1 MGNTQVNVNATISNS
16 SNSSGGTITDI
27 PITQPLFT
35 SEDIQK
41 QVIAVA
47 CIGSLS
53 FVSNLF
59 MVILTSIRVREASYL
74 FIQNFMVI
82 DIINAP
88 ITFGLWIADL
98 KTDSLGMNYRSIPER
113 LIPNWEI
120 SN

>member
-1 MGNTQVNVNATISNS
+1 MGNQVNVNATVSNS
-16 SNSSGGTITDI
+16 SNSSGGAMTDT
-27 PITQPLFT
+27 PITQPLFS

-53 FVSNLF
+53 FSINLF
-59 MVILTSIRVREASYL
+59 FVILTSIRAREVSYL

-82 DIINAP
+82 DIINVP

-98 KTDSLGMNYRSIPER
+98 KTDSLGMNYRRSPER
-113 LIPNWEI
+113 LI

>member
-47 CIGSLS
+47 CFGSLS

-59 MVILTSIRVREASYL
+59 MVRVREASYL
-74 FIQNFMVI
+74 FVQNFMVI

-113 LIPNWEI
+113 LIPN
-120 SN
+120 